1 MAIKMNKKGDPKDKE
16 KSDTTRINQAKD
28 KYAQNLGMK
37 KEEVVDKYMEGAY
50 GRGENLLKSTGGGKP
65 NMQKNR
71 KKGSTTSTAYGKE
84 VKKYEKGTKGIKM
97 SKKGKC

>member
-1 MAIKMNKKGDPKDKE
+1 MALKMNKKVDPKEKDKA
-16 KSDTTRINQAKD
+16 DTTRINQAKD

-37 KEEVVDKYMEGAY
+37 KEEVVNKYMDGAY
-50 GRGENLLKSTGGGKP
+50 GKGENLLKSTGNAS

-71 KKGSTTSTAYGKE
+71 KKGSTTTTAYGKE